1 MDLKLLGL
9 TDYEEKVYI
18 TLAKSG
24 KSSAGE
30 ISRESNVPYGKIY
43 VILEKLEAKN
53 LVNIIPEKTKK
64 FIATSPKNLIKTLEN
79 EENKLKNLK
88 KELKDLKKVY
98 TVHEEEVVRIARGKK
113 NFHKLTRELKETKTF
128 SYTIKYVSEYKG
140 EWIQKNKKH
149 QRKGI
154 NTKCLARYDKETKE
168 AVDKWSKLRKD
179 QRIIDNEGIA
189 MTIKDEEVFIA
200 LIKSNTLITIR
211 DKPFVKI
218 MKKMYEETY
227 KNAKKV
233 PICTSTT

>member
-113 NFHKLTRELKETKTF
+113 NFHKLNKSEARVFFLVLKC
-128 SYTIKYVSEYKG
+128 V
-140 EWIQKNKKH
+140 
-149 QRKGI
+149 
-154 NTKCLARYDKETKE
+154 
-168 AVDKWSKLRKD
+168 V
-179 QRIIDNEGIA
+179 RIIY
-189 MTIKDEEVFIA
+189 
-200 LIKSNTLITIR
+200 L
-211 DKPFVKI
+211 
-218 MKKMYEETY
+218 
-227 KNAKKV
+227 
-233 PICTSTT
+233 